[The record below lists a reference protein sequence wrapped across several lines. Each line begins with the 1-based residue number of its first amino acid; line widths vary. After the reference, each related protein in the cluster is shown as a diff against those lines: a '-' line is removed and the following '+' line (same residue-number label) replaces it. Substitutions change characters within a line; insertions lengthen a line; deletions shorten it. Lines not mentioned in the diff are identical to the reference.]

1 MKKRNIQI
9 LLLLSIVVC
18 TFLAN
23 NSVLE
28 ANIMESRNLVTAREM
43 LQNGNWLQP
52 TMNGEQRLE
61 KPPLPT
67 WITATV
73 MAVSGQD
80 NMAWLRL
87 PAVLAGLLL
96 IFFLFRLTEEL
107 TDDKDLPFLAAGT
120 AASSFYILFMAR
132 DISWDIFSHSFMLGA
147 IWLIH
152 KFLKNKIQ
160 KPGGYIGAGIL
171 MGLSAL
177 SKGPVAFYA
186 LLLPYLLARGFV
198 YGWRIRTVKKTWLLA
213 MILITLIIGL
223 WWPVYSYLTNPDY
236 FSFVTRKESSAWLN
250 RSIRP
255 FYHYWSFPVQSGIW
269 TIIATI
275 VLAFPYAQKRINSF
289 LNYKLIAGWIWLS
302 ILLLS
307 LFPEK
312 KERYLF
318 PVMIPLAILTAT
330 WFRYMMIAL
339 DKKIE
344 TRQDIFLLR
353 LNSIILSVICVVIPN
368 GLFVLLKGK
377 QEPGKGALFF
387 FTLVLLFFAFLFI
400 RAEIKKKPLLIWW
413 GMTGLMMAT
422 GLLIT
427 PYLPKIVQTNP
438 AYHSYQELKHR
449 DDLAKL
455 PFYFNGEIPGKF
467 VEVIWSSGH
476 QINPWDPLKTHAL
489 PVNPPFVL
497 LSHEQP
503 YIILPPE
510 ILAKYNVK
518 LIGHF
523 DKNLQE
529 ERANPALSNYVSV
542 IEPLAK

>member
-236 FSFVTRKESSAWLN
+236 STFVTRKETTAWIN

-269 TIIATI
+269 TIIAII
-275 VLAFPYAQKRINSF
+275 VLAFPYAQKRINSL
-289 LNYKLIAGWIWLS
+289 LNYKLIAAWIWVS
-302 ILLLS
+302 VLLLS

-318 PVMIPLAILTAT
+318 PVMIPLAILTA
-330 WFRYMMIAL
+330 A
-339 DKKIE
+339 
-344 TRQDIFLLR
+344 
-353 LNSIILSVICVVIPN
+353 
-368 GLFVLLKGK
+368 
-377 QEPGKGALFF
+377 
-387 FTLVLLFFAFLFI
+387 
-400 RAEIKKKPLLIWW
+400 
-413 GMTGLMMAT
+413 
-422 GLLIT
+422 
-427 PYLPKIVQTNP
+427 
-438 AYHSYQELKHR
+438 
-449 DDLAKL
+449 
-455 PFYFNGEIPGKF
+455 
-467 VEVIWSSGH
+467 
-476 QINPWDPLKTHAL
+476 
-489 PVNPPFVL
+489 
-497 LSHEQP
+497 
-503 YIILPPE
+503 
-510 ILAKYNVK
+510 
-518 LIGHF
+518 
-523 DKNLQE
+523 
-529 ERANPALSNYVSV
+529 
-542 IEPLAK
+542 